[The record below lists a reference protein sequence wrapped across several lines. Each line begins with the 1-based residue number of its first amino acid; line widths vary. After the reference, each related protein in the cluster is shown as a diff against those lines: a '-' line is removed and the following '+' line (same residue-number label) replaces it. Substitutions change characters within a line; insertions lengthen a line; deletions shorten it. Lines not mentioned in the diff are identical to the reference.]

1 MSQLPYEHEKH
12 LMTMKKITSL
22 ALNEKLLQHIQLN
35 LKGFDSWTHQKE
47 EGKKAAVAVTIAPAA
62 HDSNVYGMS
71 GHEHGNDNAALILT
85 RRTAKLKQHS
95 GQWAFPGGSL
105 DKNESPEDAA
115 LRELAEEVGL
125 KLDRDSILGRL
136 DDFKTRSGFIITPV
150 VVWGGSNVNLT
161 PNPEEVE
168 SIHRI
173 PIKEFMRKDAPILQ
187 EVPGSENPIL
197 LMPVGN
203 SWIAAPTA
211 ALIYQFREVAILGRD
226 TRVAHFEQPLFAWK

>member
-1 MSQLPYEHEKH
+1 
-12 LMTMKKITSL
+12 MKKTISL
-22 ALNEKLLQHIQLN
+22 VLNEKLMQHIHLN
-35 LKGFDSWTHQKE
+35 LNEFHSLIHQKE
-47 EGKKAAVAVTIAPAA
+47 RGRRAAVAITIVAVS
-62 HDSNVYGMS
+62 HDSYVYGMPEH
-71 GHEHGNDNAALILT
+71 GHEDENAALILT
-85 RRTAKLKQHS
+85 RRTAKLKQHA

-105 DKNESPEDAA
+105 DKNESPENAA
-115 LRELAEEVGL
+115 LRELSEEVGL
-125 KLDRDSILGRL
+125 TLDKDRILGRL
-136 DDFKTRSGFIITPV
+136 DDFTTRSGFIITPV
-150 VVWGGSNVNLT
+150 VVWGGSDVDLI

-173 PIKEFMRKDAPILQ
+173 PIKEFMREDAPILQ
-187 EVPGSENPIL
+187 EVPGNGNPIL